1 MKSRRLFVVITLA
14 SVFCFVILGVSV
26 FTGLCDAGTSVVL
39 AAGSGGEGTSTEG
52 AGENPFGPLN
62 EYIPTSLLQKD
73 IKTYNKTLGGFD
85 KEKSPR
91 EYAMLLIRTGFSYLA
106 LETERRDKDLFEAAQ
121 LFSVAIKICGE
132 KGFAGEY
139 NEARVGVGL
148 ALIEMTDGDHV
159 KNLHSAIEMLG
170 GGAEYFKQ
178 TDDTLAYL
186 IAENG
191 LGFAYSYLYSS
202 MDRTK
207 KDLGA
212 AEDHFNEVLSA
223 TSPQKFK
230 VQYGKAQLG
239 LGKVYLDSFGAS
251 GDRLMMEK
259 GLLSLSDARNVF
271 SETFFPTLYT
281 RTYFLSAL
289 AYAAADD
296 VKKALELLEETMVVA
311 DKTNDPRLQSYMN
324 FFNSFVTSKGLME

>member
-26 FTGLCDAGTSVVL
+26 FNGLCDAGTGVVL
-39 AAGSGGEGTSTEG
+39 AAGSGGEGTNTEE

-73 IKTYNKTLGGFD
+73 IEAYNKTLGSFD

-91 EYAMLLIRTGFSYLA
+91 GYATLLIRTGYSYLA
-106 LETERRDKDLFEAAQ
+106 LETVQRDKDLYKAAQ
-121 LFSVAIKICGE
+121 LFSVAVKICGE
-132 KGFAGEY
+132 KGFSREY
-139 NEARVGVGL
+139 NEARVGMGL
-148 ALIEMTDGDHV
+148 ALIEMVEGDRT
-159 KNLHSAIEMLG
+159 KNLNEAVEMLG
-170 GGAEYFKQ
+170 GGAEYFK
-178 TDDTLAYL
+178 TTGDPLAYL

-191 LGFAYSYLYSS
+191 LGSAHSHMYSAT
-202 MDRTK
+202 DRK
-207 KDLGA
+207 KEDLSA

-230 VQYGKAQLG
+230 VQYGKAKLG
-239 LGKVYLDSFGAS
+239 MGTVYLDSFGAS
-251 GDRLMMEK
+251 GDKLMMEK
-259 GLLSLSDARNVF
+259 GLLALSDARNVF
-271 SETFFPTLYT
+271 SETFYPTLYT

-289 AYAAADD
+289 AYVVADE
-296 VKKALELLEETMVVA
+296 VKKALELLEETMVIA

-324 FFNSFVTSKGLME
+324 FLNSYVASKRLIE

>member
-1 MKSRRLFVVITLA
+1 MRSRRLFVVITLA
-14 SVFCFVILGVSV
+14 SVFCFVIPGVSV
-26 FTGLCDAGTSVVL
+26 FTGLYDAGTGAVL
-39 AAGSGGEGTSTEG
+39 AAGSGGEGTNTEE

-62 EYIPTSLLQKD
+62 EYVTTSLLQKD
-73 IKTYNKTLGGFD
+73 IKAYTKTLGSFD

-91 EYAMLLIRTGFSYLA
+91 GYAALLIRTGFSYLA
-106 LETERRDKDLFEAAQ
+106 LETEQRDQDLYKAAQ
-121 LFSVAIKICGE
+121 IFSVAVKLCGE
-132 KGFAGEY
+132 KGFAREY
-139 NEARVGVGL
+139 NEARIGVGL
-148 ALIEMTDGDHV
+148 AFIEMTEGDHV
-159 KNLHSAIEMLG
+159 KNLHSAIEALS
-170 GGAEYFKQ
+170 GGAEYFKT
-178 TDDTLAYL
+178 TDDPLAYL

-191 LGFAYSYLYSS
+191 LGSAYSHLYSS

-207 KDLGA
+207 EDLGA
-212 AEDHFNEVLSA
+212 AEDHFNEVVSA

-230 VQYGKAQLG
+230 VQYGKAKLG
-239 LGKVYLDSFGAS
+239 LGKAYLDSFGAS

-296 VKKALELLEETMVVA
+296 VKKALELLEETMVIA
-311 DKTNDPRLQSYMN
+311 DKTNNPRLMSYME
-324 FFNSFVTSKGLME
+324 FFESFVASKGLR